1 MARGA
6 QGENEHM
13 TKKKDKRTVVI
24 IAEDDPDDRLLI
36 KDALKEASHQSVEV
50 FFVQDGA
57 EMLDYLYHRGKYKE
71 LEKSPMP
78 ELVLL
83 DLNMPK
89 KSGLEVL
96 EEIKRDSALR
106 TIPVVVLTTST
117 AQEHIS
123 RSYELG
129 GNGFVTK
136 PNSYSEL
143 VDLMKSIDSYWFST
157 VELP

>member
-1 MARGA
+1 MRR
-6 QGENEHM
+6 ENE
-13 TKKKDKRTVVI
+13 KRTVVI

-36 KDALKEASHQSVEV
+36 QDALKEASQQPVEV

-57 EMLDYLYHRGKYKE
+57 EMLDYLYHRGKFKE
-71 LEKSPMP
+71 LAQAPHP

-89 KSGLEVL
+89 KSGMEVL
-96 EEIKRDSALR
+96 KEIKQDTALR
-106 TIPVVVLTTST
+106 SIPVVVLTTSH
-117 AQEHIS
+117 APEHIAL
-123 RSYELG
+123 SYELG

-136 PNSYSEL
+136 PNTFSEL
-143 VDLMKSIDSYWFST
+143 VELMKNIQRYWFKT

>member
-1 MARGA
+1 MEKRSL
-6 QGENEHM
+6 
-13 TKKKDKRTVVI
+13 KRTVVI

-36 KDALKEASHQSVEV
+36 KDAIREASQQPVDI

-57 EMLDYLYHRGKYKE
+57 EMLDYLYHRGKF
-71 LEKSPMP
+71 SQSANAPHP

-89 KSGLEVL
+89 KGGMEVL
-96 EEIKRDSALR
+96 EEIKSDPALR
-106 TIPVVVLTTST
+106 TIPVVVLTTSHE
-117 AQEHIS
+117 QHHIS

-136 PNSYSEL
+136 PESYHEL
-143 VDLMKSIDSYWFST
+143 VELMQNIQKYWFKT

>member
-1 MARGA
+1 M
-6 QGENEHM
+6 
-13 TKKKDKRTVVI
+13 KRTVVI

-36 KDALKEASHQSVEV
+36 KDAIREASQQPIEV

-57 EMLDYLYHRGKYKE
+57 EMLDYLYHRGKY
-71 LEKSPMP
+71 SQMSSAPHP

-89 KSGLEVL
+89 KGGMEVL
-96 EEIKRDSALR
+96 EEIKRDAALR
-106 TIPVVVLTTST
+106 TIPVVVLTTSR
-117 AQEHIS
+117 APEHVS

-136 PNSYSEL
+136 PDSYNEL
-143 VDLMKSIDSYWFST
+143 VELMQNIQKYWFKT

>member
-1 MARGA
+1 
-6 QGENEHM
+6 M
-13 TKKKDKRTVVI
+13 TKEDGKRTVVI

-36 KDALKEASHQSVEV
+36 KDALKEASSIPVDV

-57 EMLDYLYHRGKYKE
+57 EMLDYLYHRGKYREQSKAP
-71 LEKSPMP
+71 LP

-89 KSGLEVL
+89 VGGMEVL
-96 EEIKRDSALR
+96 AEIKKDPALR
-106 TIPVVVLTTST
+106 MIPVLVLTTSSMP
-117 AQEHIS
+117 EHVQ

-129 GNGFVTK
+129 GNGFITK

-143 VDLMKSIDSYWFST
+143 VALMKNIKGYWFNT
-157 VELP
+157 VRLP

>member
-1 MARGA
+1 MSK
-6 QGENEHM
+6 QNQ
-13 TKKKDKRTVVI
+13 KRTVVI

-36 KDALKEASHQSVEV
+36 KDAITEASQQSVDV
-50 FFVQDGA
+50 FFVEDGA
-57 EMLDYLYHRGKYKE
+57 EMLDYLYHRGKFQTIGE
-71 LEKSPMP
+71 APLP

-89 KSGLEVL
+89 KSGMEVL
-96 EEIKRDSALR
+96 EEIKRDPALR
-106 TIPVVVLTTST
+106 TIPVVVLTTSH
-117 AQEHIS
+117 APEHIT

-136 PNSYSEL
+136 P
-143 VDLMKSIDSYWFST
+143 DSYQQLVELMQNIQKYWFKT

>member
-1 MARGA
+1 MDRHS
-6 QGENEHM
+6 Q
-13 TKKKDKRTVVI
+13 KRTVVI

-36 KDALKEASHQSVEV
+36 KDAFKEASQQPVDV
-50 FFVQDGA
+50 LFVQDGA
-57 EMLDYLYHRGKYKE
+57 EMLDYLYHRGKFQ
-71 LEKSPMP
+71 STGAAPHP

-89 KSGLEVL
+89 KSGMEVL
-96 EEIKRDSALR
+96 EEIKRDPALR

-117 AQEHIS
+117 APEHIS

-136 PNSYSEL
+136 PESYQQL
-143 VDLMKSIDSYWFST
+143 VQLMQNIQKYWFKT

>member
-1 MARGA
+1 MD
-6 QGENEHM
+6 NPPS
-13 TKKKDKRTVVI
+13 KRTVVI

-36 KDALKEASHQSVEV
+36 KDALQEASLQPVEV
-50 FFVQDGA
+50 IFVHDGA
-57 EMLDYLYHRGKYKE
+57 EMLDYLYHRGRYSD
-71 LEKSPMP
+71 LSLAPHP

-89 KSGLEVL
+89 KSGMEVL
-96 EEIKRDSALR
+96 EEIKRDPALR
-106 TIPVVVLTTST
+106 ATPVVVLTTSREP
-117 AQEHIS
+117 EHIS

-136 PNSYSEL
+136 P
-143 VDLMKSIDSYWFST
+143 DSYHKLVELMRNIQRYWFRT

>member
-1 MARGA
+1 MQKRPL
-6 QGENEHM
+6 N
-13 TKKKDKRTVVI
+13 RTVVI

-36 KDALKEASHQSVEV
+36 KDAIKEASQQDVDV

-57 EMLDYLYHRGKYKE
+57 EMIDYLYHRGKFQEEAKA
-71 LEKSPMP
+71 PHP
-78 ELVLL
+78 ELVML

-89 KSGLEVL
+89 KGGMEVL
-96 EEIKRDSALR
+96 EEIKSDPALR
-106 TIPVVVLTTST
+106 TIPVVVLTTSHEP
-117 AQEHIS
+117 AHIM

-136 PNSYSEL
+136 PDSYHEL
-143 VDLMKSIDSYWFST
+143 VELMQNIQKYWFKT

>member
-1 MARGA
+1 MGKGH
-6 QGENEHM
+6 Q
-13 TKKKDKRTVVI
+13 KRTVVI

-36 KDALKEASHQSVEV
+36 KDALNEASNQPIDI

-57 EMLDYLYHRGKYKE
+57 EMLDYLYHRGKYRDNN
-71 LEKSPMP
+71 SPHP

-89 KSGLEVL
+89 KGGMEVL
-96 EEIKRDSALR
+96 QEIKSDSALR

-117 AQEHIS
+117 APEHIA

-143 VDLMKSIDSYWFST
+143 VELMKNIDRYWFKT
-157 VELP
+157 VALP